1 MTAPNKNYSQADLES
16 VKRHLADILTVPLEA
31 SELARQHPSEVTR
44 LAIIFAAAKD
54 RLHQNWAEAL
64 LTKVPLSSWEEP
76 SEYAFRIA
84 PTKAA
89 SMRFLLRG
97 EPTEDALKLKD
108 NRRALLNDLLENM
121 DGPKRLAYRPMLEW
135 VDIRTAWPEA
145 GALELAS
152 DTAFGHS
159 MEVIEGLLRDQVHIY
174 EQNFRKEWKTPPAVP
189 TPMAVQLEAS
199 EMAAHA
205 IAAQIEQFCLTASDV
220 TEVVKDNLLA
230 RVSANISV
238 NRTLLE
244 KAAIDARGQ
253 EAAAMCIPFLQRLN
267 LHGMLH
273 VPLDL
278 QHDFDDGGESEIRE
292 KFTQM
297 FAAGGLLG
305 PVDDYFKRHMTESD
319 IEMVVRSWSKQ
330 LQESYIS
337 SRGIYGCREEHGLPA
352 HRFIFALAVAAAFY
366 ETSQTTREFTG
377 HSRPTYAVFPDRGD
391 TAKGLRSEPSVHAAE
406 IFMQAYGQMYYSND
420 DGWALLA
427 DKVAAYAKMRSA
439 KRSHIQQLLY
449 FAVKNRN
456 SRQLFALFQHLE
468 TMMLKRAPKQ

>member
-1 MTAPNKNYSQADLES
+1 MAARNENYSQADLES
-16 VKRHLADILTVPLEA
+16 VKRHLADILTVTPLEA

-64 LTKVPLSSWEEP
+64 LTKVPLSAWEEP

-89 SMRFLLRG
+89 SMRFLSRG
-97 EPTEDALKLKD
+97 EPSEDALKLKD
-108 NRRALLNDLLENM
+108 NRRALFGDLLEHM
-121 DGPKRLAYRPMLEW
+121 DGPNRLAYRPMFEW
-135 VDIRTAWPEA
+135 VDIGAAWPKA
-145 GALELAS
+145 GASELAS

-159 MEVIEGLLRDQVHIY
+159 MEIIEAVQREQVHIY
-174 EQNFRKEWKTPPAVP
+174 EQNFRKDCSMPRTVATPLPA
-189 TPMAVQLEAS
+189 QLMAS
-199 EMAAHA
+199 EMASQA
-205 IAAQIEQFCLTASDV
+205 IAAQIEQFCLTEFDV
-220 TEVVKDNLLA
+220 PESVKDNLLA

-238 NRTLLE
+238 NRALLE
-244 KAAIDARGQ
+244 NAAIDARGQ
-253 EAAAMCIPFLQRLN
+253 EAAEMCIPFLQRLN

-273 VPLDL
+273 VPVDL

-297 FAAGGLLG
+297 FAAGGLLA
-305 PVDDYFKRHMTESD
+305 PVDDYFKRPMTESD
-319 IEMVVRSWSKQ
+319 IEMVVSWSKQ

-337 SRGIYGCREEHGLPA
+337 SRGLYGGLEEHGLPA

-366 ETSQTTREFTG
+366 ETSQTAREFTG
-377 HSRPTYAVFPDRGD
+377 HSRPTYSVFPDRGD
-391 TAKGLRSEPSVHAAE
+391 TVKGLRSKPSVHAAE
-406 IFMQAYGQMYYSND
+406 ILMQAYGQMYYSND
-420 DGWALLA
+420 EGWALLA
-427 DKVAAYAKMRSA
+427 DKVVACAKMRSA

-456 SRQLFALFQHLE
+456 SRQLFSLFRRLE
-468 TMMLKRAPKQ
+468 TMMVARAPK